1 MHFLVYLGKFCEAQT
16 KFCLVTNLPDV
27 TASPDSLLWF
37 VALCKLNKMYPV
49 SALLKSLISLKQ
61 LHALMTSCL
70 LLCCKRNA
78 PENKKKY
85 AELPTTQWSEK
96 KPDGSYICSWTE
108 RPWLTL
114 KLSSPSVSNHHPLFL
129 SLHCL
134 SPRPPPP
141 RVL

>member
-78 PENKKKY
+78 PENKKNMLNFQQHDGQKRNQMVHIY
-85 AELPTTQWSEK
+85 AVGQSGL
-96 KPDGSYICSWTE
+96 G
-108 RPWLTL
+108 LL
-114 KLSSPSVSNHHPLFL
+114 
-129 SLHCL
+129 
-134 SPRPPPP
+134 
-141 RVL
+141 